1 MADDEVCEFSAEQ
14 ILDQSSAYPLMADS
28 ECQMSTVI
36 LSAAYPEL
44 RYVKGTRRRIYAV
57 SGAEL
62 QATEVVHWW
71 NEKADETIIDSA
83 FQPGPVAARNL
94 PHVTLRYVESEISET
109 ERQEADRT
117 IPRHVHDGGRCKV
130 NQRWRGPPEDESG
143 LDDRYPRGQ

>member
-1 MADDEVCEFSAEQ
+1 MRYRPLQRCCARQTLGMFDVHLRGTGCQNDGQRSGMADDEVCEFSAEQ

-62 QATEVVHWW
+62 QA
-71 NEKADETIIDSA
+71 
-83 FQPGPVAARNL
+83 
-94 PHVTLRYVESEISET
+94 
-109 ERQEADRT
+109 
-117 IPRHVHDGGRCKV
+117 
-130 NQRWRGPPEDESG
+130 
-143 LDDRYPRGQ
+143 